1 MLTLRSSEASAAPQR
16 RKILYLAAA
25 ALAAFELVVFVL
37 LFTPDVPPLYAD
49 YYIHKKTTC
58 LDADVPGTVPPD
70 GEVSFRPEGYAAAS
84 RLRVCGW
91 DGPAGNGTHSVG
103 ESSRLRLRLGKGSGA
118 WTGSLDIEAVDL
130 PGPAHQ
136 RVVVNVNGT
145 EVARSSIEAGRVF
158 ELVFPIPA
166 GATAIADTVDIELV
180 YPDAIRPDPIVADTN
195 KRSIKLRG
203 MKITSKASRR
213 PILTSP

>member
-1 MLTLRSSEASAAPQR
+1 LRSSEASAAPLR
-16 RKILYLAAA
+16 RKVFYLAAA
-25 ALAAFELVVFVL
+25 ALAAFELAVFIL
-37 LFTPDVPPLYAD
+37 LFKPDAPPLYAD

-70 GEVSFRPEGYAAAS
+70 GKVSFRPEGYAAAS

-103 ESSRLRLRLGKGSGA
+103 ESSRLRLRLGRGSGA

-130 PGPAHQ
+130 PGPAQQ
-136 RVVVNVNGT
+136 RVIVNVNNT
-145 EVARSSIEAGRVF
+145 ETARAFIKAGQVF
-158 ELVFPIPA
+158 ELVFPVPA
-166 GATAIADTVDIELV
+166 GATAIADNVEIELV

-203 MKITSKASRR
+203 LKIT
-213 PILTSP
+213 PIANDLISG